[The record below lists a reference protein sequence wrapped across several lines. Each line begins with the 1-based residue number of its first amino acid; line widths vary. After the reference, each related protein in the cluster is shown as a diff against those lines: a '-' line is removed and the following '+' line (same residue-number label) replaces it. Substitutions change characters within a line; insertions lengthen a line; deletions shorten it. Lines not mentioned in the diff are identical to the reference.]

1 MALIRR
7 YTKAL
12 LLSVLAGL
20 LCLPLFSC
28 DKPVPSSDKS
38 LEVVFLD
45 VGQADTALISCEGH
59 YMMIDG
65 GNAADSN
72 LIYSALQRR
81 DISYLDYM
89 VFSHT
94 HEDHIGG
101 LSGALQYVDVGVCYG
116 SSDEGDTKAFTNFK
130 RKLEEKRLSITIP
143 QNTATFKLGEAD
155 VTVTH
160 VTTDATDPNED
171 ELVVRIVYG
180 DTSFLFTGDIG
191 QETEKALIGNNVEL
205 ESTVLKVPHHGSA
218 GSSGYQFLREVNPRY
233 SVISVGEG
241 NNYGHPT
248 EEALSK
254 YRDLGTTLYRTDLH
268 GDVMMVSNGS
278 EVRVT
283 TQRQSARD
291 VFGAGKAR

>member
-1 MALIRR
+1 
-7 YTKAL
+7 
-12 LLSVLAGL
+12 
-20 LCLPLFSC
+20 
-28 DKPVPSSDKS
+28 
-38 LEVVFLD
+38 
-45 VGQADTALISCEGH
+45 
-59 YMMIDG
+59 
-65 GNAADSN
+65 
-72 LIYSALQRR
+72 
-81 DISYLDYM
+81 M

-101 LSGALQYVDVGVCYG
+101 LSGALQYADVGVCYG
-116 SSDEGDTKAFTNFK
+116 SSDEGDTKAFTSFK
-130 RKLEEKRLSITIP
+130 RKLEEKGLSITIP
-143 QNTATFKLGEAD
+143 QDTVTFKLGDAD
-155 VTVTH
+155 VTITH

-191 QETEKALIGNNVEL
+191 QETEKALIEQGVEL

-254 YRDLGTTLYRTDLH
+254 YRDLGTTLYRTDYH
-268 GDVMMVSNGS
+268 GDVTMLSDGS
-278 EVRVT
+278 TINIT
-283 TQRQSARD
+283 TQKQSTRN
-291 VFGAGKAR
+291 VFEPGKVKVSSLQESFKITTFQ